1 MYSIGKIYRAFPAV
15 DTAFGSTLAMGSGAG
30 KAKSEPKPPEFDV
43 RLSDS
48 VIGRARRGNDGYQDQ
63 FFDELSH
70 LAASGQPAALQNL
83 ISRWDDCVK
92 KHGAREATVAAAKNG
107 QADCLRVLLDEG
119 VRPFIGRNDPEVNPL
134 IHAVEIQSWECVE
147 LLVPRSLK
155 YDFSTRLLQEGMLP
169 FVIAGDL
176 DMVSKCV
183 LSHKIPGGAETKN
196 SEVPFLLKFVAFNSQ
211 NVFVVQ
217 SCVSCGDVDTSK
229 VWSKIDPEEA
239 ASSFAPPW

>member
-1 MYSIGKIYRAFPAV
+1 
-15 DTAFGSTLAMGSGAG
+15 
-30 KAKSEPKPPEFDV
+30 
-43 RLSDS
+43 
-48 VIGRARRGNDGYQDQ
+48 
-63 FFDELSH
+63 
-70 LAASGQPAALQNL
+70 
-83 ISRWDDCVK
+83 
-92 KHGAREATVAAAKNG
+92 
-107 QADCLRVLLDEG
+107 
-119 VRPFIGRNDPEVNPL
+119 
-134 IHAVEIQSWECVE
+134 
-147 LLVPRSLK
+147 LK

>member
-1 MYSIGKIYRAFPAV
+1 
-15 DTAFGSTLAMGSGAG
+15 MGSGAG
-30 KAKSEPKPPEFDV
+30 KAKAEPKAPAPAERDV
-43 RLSDS
+43 RLSEM
-48 VIGRARRGNDGYQDQ
+48 VIEWARKGNGAYQDQ
-63 FFDELSH
+63 FFDELSQ
-70 LAASGQPAALQNL
+70 LAASGQSAALRML
-83 ISRWDDCVK
+83 ISRWEDCVK

-107 QADCLRVLLDEG
+107 QADCLKVLLDEG

-183 LSHKIPGGAETKN
+183 LSHKIPGRAERRS
-196 SEVPFLLKFVAFNSQ
+196 SEGLDLLNVVACNSQ
-211 NVFVVQ
+211 HVLFVQ
-217 SCVSCGDVDTSK
+217 SCVSCVDTSK
-229 VWSKIDPEEA
+229 VW
-239 ASSFAPPW
+239 

>member
-1 MYSIGKIYRAFPAV
+1 MK
-15 DTAFGSTLAMGSGAG
+15 
-30 KAKSEPKPPEFDV
+30 
-43 RLSDS
+43 
-48 VIGRARRGNDGYQDQ
+48 
-63 FFDELSH
+63 
-70 LAASGQPAALQNL
+70 
-83 ISRWDDCVK
+83 
-92 KHGAREATVAAAKNG
+92 
-107 QADCLRVLLDEG
+107 VLLDEG

-176 DMVSKCV
+176 DMVSRCV
-183 LSHKIPGGAETKN
+183 LSHKIPGGAEIKN
-196 SEVPFLLKFVAFNSQ
+196 SEVLFLLKFVAFNSQ

-217 SCVSCGDVDTSK
+217 SCVSCVGVDTSK

-239 ASSFAPPW
+239 ASSFVPPW